1 MTDVAPALAGA
12 VFVVTYALIA
22 TERVDKTVA
31 ALCGGTLVVLLG
43 TVSSEDALLAIDLN
57 VLLLLAGM
65 MILAG
70 ILQRTGFFQWT
81 AIRSVKLVRGEP
93 FHLLL
98 VLSSVCALLSAFL
111 DNVTTVVLIA
121 PVTLYVANVLRVSP
135 IPFLISE
142 ILASNIGGAATLI
155 GDPPNI
161 LIGSAAG
168 LGFDD
173 FLINMA
179 PAALLVYLALLVL
192 LRIFFRADMRVDANV
207 RDAVLAI
214 DEREV
219 LLEGRLLWWSL
230 SVIGLTIVG
239 FMLAKPLGIEPGI
252 VAMAGAATLMLVSR
266 SDAEAALREVEW
278 STLFFFVGLFMLV
291 AAIVHVGIV
300 GAAADGLV
308 GVTGGDPTITTIGLL
323 WGSGFASAIIDNIPY
338 TATMVPVVER
348 LGLAGIPIEPLWWSL
363 ALGAC
368 FGGNA
373 TIIGASAN
381 VVVANLAGRAGHPI
395 GFISFLRYGTVV
407 TLVSMAI
414 STGYLYIR
422 YLA

>member
-12 VFVVTYALIA
+12 IFVVTYALIA

-414 STGYLYIR
+414 STGYLFIR